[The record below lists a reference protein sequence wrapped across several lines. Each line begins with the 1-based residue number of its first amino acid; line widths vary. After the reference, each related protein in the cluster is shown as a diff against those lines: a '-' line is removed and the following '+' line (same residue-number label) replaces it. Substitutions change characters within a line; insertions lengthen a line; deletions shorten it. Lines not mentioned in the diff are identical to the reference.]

1 MKYYIFKWKNKIFY
15 YKNKW
20 EICKNKLINHKIIKI
35 LNIYIR
41 NLFKKLK
48 PIDLKKLVFIIIF
61 KILNK
66 TKNLLLIVNYI
77 KMLKIL
83 FDV

>member
-15 YKNKW
+15 YKNKSQIW
-20 EICKNKLINHKIIKI
+20 KNKLINKKIILI

-48 PIDLKKLVFIIIF
+48 LIDLKKLVFIIIF

-66 TKNLLLIVNYI
+66 TKKLLLIVNYI
-77 KMLKIL
+77 KILKIL